1 MEISEASGTRSVKI
15 KSELKTLKVAREE
28 KKATPL
34 QICTVFSVPRT
45 AVFREIGRARSP
57 GAFAHRTIG
66 PVVSI
71 VRKAGGGIKS
81 IFSRAPSDPTAARQA
96 SSSQPAPAA
105 ADRAREK
112 PSEAFRPKHARP
124 EGARPGSSGPAPPPV
139 TVGASVETRADDRP
153 AGAAMASVS
162 KPADDGKKADGS
174 STKTK
179 PGGYHYFHDQA
190 NRGTAPAARPVKLS
204 EAEAAALSAKL
215 EGSGGSG
222 LSSWNTAGTW
232 EERTHTKWAE
242 ARVADLLVTG
252 DAVAETN
259 AARVALTSVKKIQ
272 GDATVVM
279 VRGKPR
285 HGFDFALTLTFECVF
300 TKDDVTIKGTAS
312 VPEASRDA
320 VEDERVD
327 FVVDVDEKKTER
339 RSMEDAAVSLVKKS
353 LEPVLLRAFGILDSE
368 LKQRAES

>member
-1 MEISEASGTRSVKI
+1 M
-15 KSELKTLKVAREE
+15 
-28 KKATPL
+28 
-34 QICTVFSVPRT
+34 PRT

-81 IFSRAPSDPTAARQA
+81 IFSRAPSDPTAAREA

-112 PSEAFRPKHARP
+112 PSEAFRTSQHARP
-124 EGARPGSSGPAPPPV
+124 EGARPGSSAHAPPPV

-153 AGAAMASVS
+153 ADAAMASVKNS
-162 KPADDGKKADGS
+162 NADDGKKASES
-174 STKTK
+174 STKTSGG
-179 PGGYHYFHDQA
+179 GGYHYFHDQA
-190 NRGTAPAARPVKLS
+190 NRGTAPAAKPKKLS

-242 ARVADLLVTG
+242 GRIAELLVTG
-252 DAVAETN
+252 DAIAETDSI
-259 AARVALTSVKKIQ
+259 RVKLTSVKKLE

-285 HGFDFALTLTFECVF
+285 HGFDFSLTLTFECVF
-300 TKDDVTIKGTAS
+300 KEKSKEDGNTDDDDGTDESFTTIKGTVK
-312 VPEASRDA
+312 VPEASRD
-320 VEDERVD
+320 VLEDENVD
-327 FVVDVDEKKTER
+327 FVCDVDDKKPAR
-339 RSMEDAAVSLVKKS
+339 RSKEALAVSLVKKS
-353 LEPVLLRAFGILDSE
+353 LEPVLLRAFGVLDAE
-368 LKQRAES
+368 LKLRAES